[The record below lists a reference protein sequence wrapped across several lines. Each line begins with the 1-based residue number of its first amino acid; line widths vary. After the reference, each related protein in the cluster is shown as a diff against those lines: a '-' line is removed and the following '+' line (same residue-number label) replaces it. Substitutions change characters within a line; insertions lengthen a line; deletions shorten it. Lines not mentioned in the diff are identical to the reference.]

1 MSNATPAPAFLAG
14 KRILVTGGTGFVG
27 RHLVPLLL
35 EAGAA
40 VTVITRSTSKTSH
53 LPAGTRFLQASLATG
68 EGLAQA
74 FGEADLVVHM
84 AALLFG
90 LGWQDYLKANCR
102 AAQCLASAFREAR
115 RQGKAP
121 SRVVFVSSMA
131 GAGPSAS
138 PQGRSEKEPAAPVSA
153 YGWSKLVSEN
163 ILKAGIGDSLVVL
176 RPPIIYGSGDL
187 GLLPVYQ
194 GLQRGVAACPGLARD
209 FPVAAIHVDDMA
221 RAVLLALSPEASGTY
236 HLGDGRAYPMA
247 EFYREAARALGT
259 QARIV
264 RLPLWFMGATAALAT
279 AFGMLVRLFRK
290 GGRAPNW
297 NLDKYREAREEGW
310 TADCS
315 RIREELGF
323 APTVSLE
330 EGFRET
336 MEGNYALGLLKDR
349 RKGRQKGRR

>member
-1 MSNATPAPAFLAG
+1 MILEFLAD
-14 KRILVTGGTGFVG
+14 GFEEI
-27 RHLVPLLL
+27 
-35 EAGAA
+35 EALTPVDVLRRAGLDMKTAA
-40 VTVITRSTSKTSH
+40 V
-53 LPAGTRFLQASLATG
+53 
-68 EGLAQA
+68 
-74 FGEADLVVHM
+74 
-84 AALLFG
+84 
-90 LGWQDYLKANCR
+90 
-102 AAQCLASAFREAR
+102 
-115 RQGKAP
+115 
-121 SRVVFVSSMA
+121 
-131 GAGPSAS
+131 
-138 PQGRSEKEPAAPVSA
+138 
-153 YGWSKLVSEN
+153 
-163 ILKAGIGDSLVVL
+163 GDSLVVL

-221 RAVLLALSPEASGTY
+221 RAVLLVLSPEASGTY

-259 QARIV
+259 QASIV

-323 APTVSLE
+323 APKVSLE

-349 RKGRQKGRR
+349 RKDRQKGRR

>member
-1 MSNATPAPAFLAG
+1 MSNATPAPASLAG

-27 RHLVPLLL
+27 RHLVPMLL

-40 VTVITRSTSKTSH
+40 VTVLTRSTSKTSH
-53 LPAGTRFLQASLATG
+53 LPAGTRFVQASLATG
-68 EGLAQA
+68 EGLADA
-74 FGEADLVVHM
+74 VGEADLVVHM

-102 AAQCLASAFREAR
+102 AAQCLASAFKEAER
-115 RQGKAP
+115 RGRAP
-121 SRVVFVSSMA
+121 CRVVFVSSMA

-138 PQGRSEKEPAAPVSA
+138 PQGRSEQEPASPVSA

-163 ILKAGIGDSLVVL
+163 VLKAGIGDRLVVL

-194 GLQRGVAACPGLARD
+194 GLQLGMAFCPGLTRD

-221 RAVLLALSPEASGTY
+221 RAVMLALSPEASGTY
-236 HLGDGRAYPMA
+236 HLGDGKAYPMA
-247 EFYREAARALGT
+247 EFYREAARALGVK
-259 QARIV
+259 ARIV

-279 AFGMLVRLFRK
+279 AFGVLVRLFRK

-297 NLDKYREAREEGW
+297 NFDKFREAREAGW
-310 TADCS
+310 IVDAS
-315 RIREELGF
+315 RIRKELGF
-323 APTVSLE
+323 APQTSLE
-330 EGFRET
+330 EGMRET
-336 MEGNYALGLLKDR
+336 MEGNWALGLLKDR
-349 RKGRQKGRR
+349 RTGRR